1 MINVSIIG
9 FGGVGSTLA
18 VLLLNNSVNMT
29 INIVEPSSDKAGA
42 ILDMAH
48 SMSLYP
54 TKELHLNDDAL
65 FKNADFVFYSAGIPN
80 GHGESR
86 FSKSTQNIELSR
98 SIFEGVKFTKT
109 PYIIIITNP
118 VDIIPYHVQKYTGL
132 PFNKVIGVG
141 TLLEC
146 VRLSHYLSELSGY
159 SHKAINAFVLGEHG
173 ETQVPAYSITTV
185 NGTLISSLPQFN
197 VEVLQN
203 AAEKTKNA
211 AFEIRK
217 TEPGTKYAV
226 TKCAES
232 IMNFLLSDEVTT
244 IPLSVRTN
252 DFYNKLLGIKKSI
265 YISIPVNISSKGIEI
280 NQSIVLKDEEI
291 IALSLSA
298 KAIEAQLLL
307 S

>member
-1 MINVSIIG
+1 MINVSVIG
-9 FGGVGSTLA
+9 FGGVGSALTS
-18 VLLLNNSVNMT
+18 LLLSNCVEMS
-29 INIVEPSSDKAGA
+29 INVIEPSPDKAGA

-54 TKELHLNDDAL
+54 TKKLHLNNDSL
-65 FKNADFVFYSAGIPN
+65 LKNADFVFYSAGIPN
-80 GHGESR
+80 THGESR
-86 FSKSTQNIELSR
+86 FSKSAQNIELSR

-132 PFNKVIGVG
+132 AFNKVIGVG
-141 TLLEC
+141 TFLES
-146 VRLSHYLSELSGY
+146 VRLSHYLSDFSGY
-159 SHKAINAFVLGEHG
+159 SHKDINAFVLGEHG
-173 ETQVPAYSITTV
+173 DTQVPAYSITTV
-185 NGTLISSLPQFN
+185 NGALISSLPQFN
-197 VEVLQN
+197 VKVLQN

-232 IMNFLLSDEVTT
+232 IMTYLLSEEITT

-252 DFYNKLLGIKKSI
+252 AFYNALLGLEKSV
-265 YISIPVNISSKGIEI
+265 YISVPVDISRKGVQI
-280 NQSIVLKDEEI
+280 NESVVLNDEEI
-291 IALSLSA
+291 KALSLSA
-298 KAIEAQLLL
+298 KAVASQL
-307 S
+307 